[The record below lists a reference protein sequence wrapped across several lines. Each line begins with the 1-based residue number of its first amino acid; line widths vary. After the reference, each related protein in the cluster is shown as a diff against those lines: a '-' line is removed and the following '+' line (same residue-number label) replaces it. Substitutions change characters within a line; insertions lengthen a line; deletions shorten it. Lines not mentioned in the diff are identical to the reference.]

1 MNKKVYIITIVI
13 SILIMIP
20 SVFCSNSITTLL
32 SGIGCS
38 GIAAAI
44 MAIFLDWTNDK
55 REKQKTKSAKNIY
68 FKSINNQLNMLIERI
83 LWFDE
88 RMDDEDFNW
97 DLPRSQYS
105 SLRYMIFASQISKER
120 TVSYEEAINL
130 LKEIGKKYTLE
141 KQDEMTPEELS
152 KVQKMF
158 LILADSCDFLI
169 SEANSIRDN
178 KLALHNENY
187 ISLSDTDSLLFCLSL
202 AIGIMFTPKKN
213 YDLAIT
219 EIITAAKKIREI
231 GNYDEEI
238 RIGLH
243 GSIKTTEL

>member
-1 MNKKVYIITIVI
+1 M
-13 SILIMIP
+13 MP
-20 SVFCSNSITTLL
+20 SVFYSNSITTLL

-44 MAIFLDWTNDK
+44 MAIFLDWTNDN
-55 REKQKTKSAKNIY
+55 REKQKTQSAKKIY
-68 FKSINNQLNMLIERI
+68 FKTINDQLNMLIERI

-88 RMDDEDFNW
+88 RMADESFDWN
-97 DLPRSQYS
+97 LPPSQYS
-105 SLRYMIFASQISKER
+105 SLNYMVFASRISKER
-120 TVSYEEAINL
+120 TISYEEAITL

-158 LILADSCDFLI
+158 LILADSCAFLI

-187 ISLSDTDSLLFCLSL
+187 ISLNDTDSLYFCISL
-202 AIGIMFTPKKN
+202 ALRIMAKPKKN
-213 YDLAIT
+213 YDLAIMQ
-219 EIITAAKKIREI
+219 IITASNKIREI